1 MRVNSGQQSIVEFLV
16 LAHFHAHVVDKK
28 GFVFFFLMEK
38 IKVVS
43 CSIAVWFY
51 WTRLFELAFIFSA
64 FIVS

>member
-16 LAHFHAHVVDKK
+16 LAHFYAHVVDKK

-38 IKVVS
+38 EKWCLVLEQFG
-43 CSIAVWFY
+43 FY